1 VRQQLY
7 IRDQLVRYNRWMNY
21 IQDSAGHPQEEIIK
35 QRLKIIEFFKNYGAP
50 ATTTAF
56 GVSRSTVYAWQR
68 NLREANGRL
77 SSLAPGSRVPHTKRQ
92 RLVDPRIPAFI
103 LRYRQEHPGV
113 GKSTIHPGL
122 QEYCQREGLGCPSES
137 TVGRLLEDLRQHG
150 KLSELRE
157 ELRIHARTGKLVA
170 KKKKL
175 RLRKLRRKGYCP
187 RQPGDL
193 VQMDSVFVFVEG
205 LKRYLIT
212 AIDLQTGFG
221 FALAY
226 PNRSSTTAT
235 DFLHRFLHVAPFAIR
250 HLQTDNGSEF
260 EDHFRTALEK
270 KHLPRFHNYPR
281 HPQANAH
288 VERFNRTL
296 REQFIRWH
304 EHLLEDLPLFNQY
317 LLHYLLWYNTEK
329 PHQAKNKLPPLK
341 YFITRFVDKQK
352 LSKML
357 WTSTLY

>member
-1 VRQQLY
+1 MQQLY
-7 IRDQLVRYNRWMNY
+7 VRDQLVRYNRWMNF
-21 IQDSAGHPQEEIIK
+21 IQDIAGHPQEAVIK
-35 QRLKIIEFFKNYGAP
+35 QRLKIIAFFKDYGAQ
-50 ATTTAF
+50 ATKTAF
-56 GVSRSTVYAWQR
+56 GVSRSTVYSWKR
-68 NLREANGRL
+68 KLREGGGRL
-77 SSLAPGSRVPHTKRQ
+77 SRLAPGSRVPRTKRHRQ
-92 RLVDPRIPAFI
+92 VKARVVAFI

-122 QEYCQREGLGCPSES
+122 WEYCQREGLACPSES
-137 TVGRLLEDLRQHG
+137 TVGRILEDLRQQG
-150 KLSELRE
+150 KLPELRE
-157 ELRIHARTGKLVA
+157 ELRIHARSGKLVA
-170 KKKKL
+170 KKKKP
-175 RLRKLRRKGYCP
+175 RLHKLRRKGYCP
-187 RQPGDL
+187 RAPGDL

-205 LKRYLIT
+205 MKRYLIT

-226 PNRSSTTAT
+226 PHRSSEATT
-235 DFLHRFLHVAPFAIR
+235 DFLHRFLHLAPFAVR

-260 EDHFRTALEK
+260 EDHFRTALQK

-304 EHLLEDLPLFNQY
+304 EHLLDDVPLFNQY
-317 LLHYLLWYNTEK
+317 LLQYLLWYNTEK

-341 YFITRFVDKQK
+341 YFIARFVDNQK

-357 WTSTLY
+357 WTSTCT

>member
-1 VRQQLY
+1 MQQLY
-7 IRDQLVRYNRWMNY
+7 FRDQLVRYNRWMNA
-21 IQDSAGHPQEEIIK
+21 IQDIAEHPQGTIIK
-35 QRLKIIEFFKNYGAP
+35 HRVKIIAFFEDYGAQ

-56 GVSRSTVYAWQR
+56 GVSRSTVYSWKCK
-68 NLREANGRL
+68 LREGGGQL
-77 SSLAPGSRVPHTKRQ
+77 SSLAPGSRVPRTKRHRQ
-92 RLVDPRIPAFI
+92 VKARVVAFI
-103 LRYRQEHPGV
+103 LRYRQEHPGI

-122 QEYCQREGLGCPSES
+122 WEYCQREGLACPSES
-137 TVGRLLEDLRQHG
+137 TVGRILEDLRQQG
-150 KLSELRE
+150 KLLELRE

-170 KKKKL
+170 KKKKP
-175 RLRKLRRKGYCP
+175 RLHKLRRKGYCP
-187 RQPGDL
+187 QQPGDL

-205 LKRYLIT
+205 MKRYLIT

-226 PNRSSTTAT
+226 PNRSSAATT
-235 DFLHRFLHVAPFAIR
+235 DFLQRFLHVAPFAVR

-260 EDHFRTALEK
+260 EDHFRTALQK

-341 YFITRFVDKQK
+341 YFITRFVNKHK

-357 WTSTLY
+357 WTSTYP